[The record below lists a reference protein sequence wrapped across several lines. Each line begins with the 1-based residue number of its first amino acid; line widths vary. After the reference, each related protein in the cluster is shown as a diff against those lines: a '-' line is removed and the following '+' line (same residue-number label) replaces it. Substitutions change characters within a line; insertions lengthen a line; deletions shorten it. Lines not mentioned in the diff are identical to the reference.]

1 VVLNREVSLLRFSS
15 ETYSRLPLKGDHQRK
30 TVIAFL
36 LENDNNASSK
46 NLPLTFLCMYGKK
59 FVGGGWSDQVNS
71 SQSEREMVGGSGG
84 EAFSLKGSWYEPL
97 RPIPDASTRT
107 SFTP

>member
-1 VVLNREVSLLRFSS
+1 
-15 ETYSRLPLKGDHQRK
+15 
-30 TVIAFL
+30 
-36 LENDNNASSK
+36 
-46 NLPLTFLCMYGKK
+46 MYGKK

-84 EAFSLKGSWYEPL
+84 EAFSFLGSWCEPVRL
-97 RPIPDASTRT
+97 IPDASTRK